1 MPLVK
6 IIGAQPTTST
16 AAAVAIEVATFTRNQ
31 SLPPEPPPSKPK
43 FPQPRQEQKE
53 EIKFWGKVPLW
64 KDKTPEGVLA
74 ARKIHTDFLIEV
86 HMHALFYL
94 ILAIIEWI
102 MLYKIAAVVSFVRR
116 HYCLALVPFACSF
129 TMLVTLVFFY
139 DLITK
144 DRHKAVFYIYTFI
157 MLQLSTIAVA
167 MPISSS
173 VFSQLLFSGII
184 SAIVIIGS
192 IVVAQSRK
200 DFYIYKPRFIFA
212 WTCRCF
218 LVASM
223 GIIVGI
229 SLKSPHFDVVM
240 TLTMLFFMS
249 VYILMCGRA
258 ISRAEFIWMD
268 TYGPHMYGTLFYMN
282 YMTLYSMGV
291 LLFVEIHEVG
301 KL

>member
-102 MLYKIAAVVSFVRR
+102 MLYKIAAVVRFVRR

-157 MLQLSTIAVA
+157 M
-167 MPISSS
+167 
-173 VFSQLLFSGII
+173 
-184 SAIVIIGS
+184 
-192 IVVAQSRK
+192 

-301 KL
+301 NYNEK